1 MASRLSQEEENYV
14 RMCLLMTGIST
25 RAARIVFD
33 HSKTFDVTLMITLVK
48 HLTDPKD
55 LTPPRGGYGKLP
67 LANETTP
74 TSDLAR
80 IKFYR
85 NFLAHLVEEK
95 IEDTEFITA
104 WDIVTDAIS
113 RLGGQPMKLECD
125 KLKVKTLDQ
134 SNHEIILDIKRSND
148 EILELRKSVESLQKA
163 NDDLAKDVTKLKVA

>member
-33 HSKTFDVTLMITLVK
+33 REFAPSCLDSTLKREIKKLRGLQNKGNINQVQWNLLFRNKPDVPDSKTFDVTLMITLIR
-48 HLTDPKD
+48 HLTDRKD
-55 LTPPRGGYGKLP
+55 LTPPLGGYDSLP

-104 WDIVTDAIS
+104 WDIVTCVS
-113 RLGGQPMKLECD
+113 
-125 KLKVKTLDQ
+125 
-134 SNHEIILDIKRSND
+134 SF
-148 EILELRKSVESLQKA
+148 
-163 NDDLAKDVTKLKVA
+163 